1 MSSLPQASESGSS
14 PQTCDQS
21 TATDLDDVSIPAT
34 NEDLSLPLSIDS
46 GLDLSSDYKK
56 ARVTEGRAWLA
67 QLSRATGEAEAA
79 ASTTSPPSSTGWP
92 PCPPTRTMPCPRP

>member
-1 MSSLPQASESGSS
+1 MAVNPPYYELPYFRADAMSSLPQASESGSS

-46 GLDLSSDYKK
+46 GLDLSSDYKVNEK
-56 ARVTEGRAWLA
+56 DNS
-67 QLSRATGEAEAA
+67 LSSLFR
-79 ASTTSPPSSTGWP
+79 
-92 PCPPTRTMPCPRP
+92 CK